1 MLVPAGAGASSGAPP
16 GTPSSVSVERAD
28 GALTAS
34 WPAVEGATSHHVT
47 YSSDG
52 MQSWS
57 LAAFDHLSASITF
70 SVDNSDSYVVGV
82 RARNAH
88 GGSGWRNSS
97 EAGPWTPPVPA
108 PPDRPDSVSVTRAD
122 GTLTASWPAAAGATG
137 YHVTYTSDG
146 TQTWSLA
153 AFDHPSSSITIDGAD
168 NDASY
173 MVGVRARGAGGWSG
187 WRNSSEAGPWTPPVP
202 DRPASV
208 SVERAPGVLEV
219 SWPAVDGATGYHVT
233 YTSDGAETWSL
244 AAFDHPSSSI
254 TISAS
259 NDASYMVG
267 VRARNA
273 GGWSGWRNS
282 PLASAYTPP
291 AGPQNPT
298 VEPGDGYLDFSW
310 DAVSGAVSYDVR
322 AKAQGAASWHGV
334 ASGVTATSYR
344 YTTDVTLDYLSVR
357 ARSSGGA
364 GPWADISRM
373 PSAELQASYSSDT
386 VAASSLSSS
395 AGAQA
400 SAGLVSAAAQA
411 ESNTQLG
418 QVTWGTI
425 TRETRSA
432 LANSTFR
439 VNWTGVSGAD
449 GYNFVCSYWGGWHWD
464 LCGWGTGTFG
474 VAANYGTVPAAQAQP
489 LIITH
494 FWRKDGPGRPG
505 KYSLPNRHMML
516 AVRAVKSGDTSA
528 AGPWAQTEEIHPFFP
543 NLREFSYSRG
553 DGSITM
559 SWTPNFWITGYE
571 IDCAV
576 SVPAGQ
582 TPAYTRCATLTGQND
597 NAAQHT
603 ATVSAGSTSY
613 SIDNTKT
620 YDIKITSTNK
630 WSSGGWLAPLMSP
643 ITLTESNVTSTS
655 ASLTLAE
662 YTGNWWLK
670 QTTPGGADCT
680 SMGAANATG
689 STADLTGL
697 TPGISYTYKAYSDS
711 ACADEIVTVT
721 FATA

>member
-1 MLVPAGAGASSGAPP
+1 MLAPPGAGASSGVPP

-28 GALTAS
+28 GTLTAS
-34 WPAVEGATSHHVT
+34 WPAVEGATSYHVT

-52 MQSWS
+52 MSSWS

-88 GGSGWRNSS
+88 GGSGWRNSA
-97 EAGPWTPPVPA
+97 EAGPWTPP
-108 PPDRPDSVSVTRAD
+108 
-122 GTLTASWPAAAGATG
+122 L
-137 YHVTYTSDG
+137 
-146 TQTWSLA
+146 
-153 AFDHPSSSITIDGAD
+153 
-168 NDASY
+168 
-173 MVGVRARGAGGWSG
+173 
-187 WRNSSEAGPWTPPVP
+187 P

-208 SVERAPGVLEV
+208 SVTRSDGTLTAT
-219 SWPAVDGATGYHVT
+219 WPAAAGADSYHVT

-259 NDASYMVG
+259 NGASYMVG

-291 AGPQNPT
+291 AGPQNPI

-386 VAASSLSSS
+386 VAASSP

-474 VAANYGTVPAAQAQP
+474 VAANYGTVPAGQAQP
-489 LIITH
+489 LIISH

-505 KYSLPNRHMML
+505 KYSLPNRLMML
-516 AVRAVKSGDTSA
+516 AVRAVKFDDPSA

-553 DGSITM
+553 NGSITM
-559 SWTPNFWITGYE
+559 AWTPNFWITGYE

-582 TPAYTRCATLTGQND
+582 TPAYTRCATLTAQD
-597 NAAQHT
+597 DTAAQHT
-603 ATVSAGSTSY
+603 ATVSNWTAGGTSY

-670 QTTPGGADCT
+670 QTTPADANCT